1 MKKYILLL
9 TIFLFSC
16 SEQKYE
22 NNLYLNK
29 SIILINKKKTITYRS
44 DIIFYLDFFDGYEVQ
59 KTLTYYNFDTLKI
72 NDSLTNVSIKPFNLL
87 DEKELNVVNFLF
99 VIEKINKDSIRC
111 FDGKEIIFLKTN
123 QEDYNQISKNDTL
136 KNFIIISKGYRFY

>member
-16 SEQKYE
+16 TEEKYG
-22 NNLYLNK
+22 NKLYLNK

-44 DIIFYLDFFDGYEVQ
+44 GIIYYLDFFDGYEVQ
-59 KTLTYYNFDTLKI
+59 KTVTYYNFDTLKI

-111 FDGKEIIFLKTN
+111 FDGKEIIFLKTS

-136 KNFIIISKGYRFY
+136 KNFIIISKKL